1 MTLFAPETPQARR
14 APRGP
19 GPVVVQAM
27 GARAPAA
34 TEAMRARMRD
44 QVARNLRVLTEARL
58 LSSPAGY
65 VVDGSIDAFVVVD
78 RTDNVEIT
86 CAVRLILS
94 GRRSGAMVAMT
105 SGQASYSDPD
115 PRRPLKPALRE
126 RLETEVLD
134 DAVRAA
140 SEELVQHFESR
151 RKS

>member
-1 MTLFAPETPQARR
+1 
-14 APRGP
+14 
-19 GPVVVQAM
+19 M

-34 TEAMRARMRD
+34 TAAMKEHMRVE
-44 QVARNLRVLTEARL
+44 VARHLRVLTDQRL

-78 RTDNVEIT
+78 RPDNVEIT
-86 CAVRLILS
+86 CGVRLILS
-94 GRRSGAMVAMT
+94 GRRTGAMVAMT
-105 SGQASYSDPD
+105 SGQATYSDPG

-126 RLETEVLD
+126 RIVTEVLD